1 MSLIPPPKLAFED
14 SYGKPLVGG
23 KLYAYDAGTSTPKN
37 TYQDLAQT
45 SANTNPIVMDSRGE
59 CIAYGTGNY
68 RLVLKDANDN
78 LIWDRDNVAAPGTGG
93 LPVGGTSGQVLRV
106 DASGNPQWV
115 SPKAGRNKFIDGAFR
130 SNGAGY
136 VSGTPTTGANQY
148 TLDLVRVTAS
158 GESLV
163 FSALGIGN
171 IVTAPPSGFDM
182 IIAAADMEGGTY
194 ALNWGGTGSITI
206 NGTPRNKGDTFTLP
220 ANTTVTAHFSGGTF
234 SEVQLELDYVTKFDY
249 EPPEVL
255 RLRVGAYVRY
265 IGVGVGG
272 TAISTTA
279 ADCSIYF
286 GIPMRSVPTLTQ
298 LQSAINLRVAGSTAN
313 IGVSLALNSS
323 DAKGVLLTITRT
335 TGTWTAGSAVHVIDS
350 LVARLDCRP

>member
-1 MSLIPPPKLAFED
+1 MTLVPPPKLAFED

-45 SANTNPIVMDSRGE
+45 SANTNPIILDARGE
-59 CIAYGTGNY
+59 CIVYGTGNY

-78 LIWDRDNVAAPGTGG
+78 QIWDRDNVAAPGNTG
-93 LPVGGTSGQVLRV
+93 LPSGGASGQVLRV
-106 DASGNPQWV
+106 DGGGNPQWV

-130 SNGAGY
+130 SNGGNYA
-136 VSGTPTTGANQY
+136 SGTPTTGSNQY
-148 TLDLVRVTAS
+148 TLDMVRVTAS

-234 SEVQLELDYVTKFDY
+234 SEVQLEKDYVTAFDY

-255 RLRVGAYVRY
+255 RLRVGAYVKY
-265 IGVGVGG
+265 LGVGVMA
-272 TAISTTA
+272 TAYSTTA
-279 ADCSIYF
+279 AECVICF
-286 GIPMRSVPTLTQ
+286 QPPMRSAPTLSQ
-298 LQSAINLRVAGSTAN
+298 LQSAVNLRVAGANSN
-313 IGVSLALNSS
+313 IGITLATIS
-323 DAKGVLLTITRT
+323 AERKGINFTITRT
-335 TGTWTAGSAVHVIDS
+335 SGTWSKYDPIAVADELI
-350 LVARLDCRP
+350 ARLDCRP